1 MSIYF
6 LDKLLLG
13 HCSLLRKLQK
23 LAMYLLYIIKE
34 IQKTRQMSSCCLGD
48 RIYSFPCRASYFA
61 LGRIWRKDG
70 LNSSFSSNHPSAIH
84 HIFQIVLLQNSVP
97 NTAVT
102 TFAYS
107 SVFILLLCFTYT
119 AAFFIFVLLEPPFS
133 YFCYWNLHFHI
144 FVIVTSIFIFLLLEP
159 PFSYFCYWNLH
170 FRIFVIGTS
179 ILIFLLLEP
188 LFSYFCYWNLFV
200 HILLLEPFCS
210 YFCYWNLFFH
220 IFVIGTSFSI
230 YFLLEP
236 SFLLDWTSSR
246 SIF

>member
-1 MSIYF
+1 
-6 LDKLLLG
+6 
-13 HCSLLRKLQK
+13 
-23 LAMYLLYIIKE
+23 
-34 IQKTRQMSSCCLGD
+34 MSSCCLGD

-70 LNSSFSSNHPSAIH
+70 WIHPFLLIILVQFIIFFKSSYCKIASAPR
-84 HIFQIVLLQNSVP
+84 NSVP

-102 TFAYS
+102 TFAFS

-170 FRIFVIGTS
+170 FYIFVIGTS
-179 ILIFLLLEP
+179 IFIFLLLES
-188 LFSYFCYWNLFV
+188 LFSYFCYWNL
-200 HILLLEPFCS
+200 L
-210 YFCYWNLFFH
+210 FH
-220 IFVIGTSFSI
+220 IFFIGTFFSAGLDI
-230 YFLLEP
+230 LTKYFLTYKNRN
-236 SFLLDWTSSR
+236 SLLKK
-246 SIF
+246 

>member
-6 LDKLLLG
+6 LEKLLLG

-70 LNSSFSSNHPSAIH
+70 WIHPFLLIILVQFIIFFKSSYCKIAGATR
-84 HIFQIVLLQNSVP
+84 NSVP

-119 AAFFIFVLLEPPFS
+119 AAFFIFVLLEPPVS
-133 YFCYWNLHFHI
+133 YLCYWNLLFHI
-144 FVIVTSIFIFLLLEP
+144 FVIGTSIFIFLLL
-159 PFSYFCYWNLH
+159 
-170 FRIFVIGTS
+170 
-179 ILIFLLLEP
+179 
-188 LFSYFCYWNLFV
+188 
-200 HILLLEPFCS
+200 
-210 YFCYWNLFFH
+210 
-220 IFVIGTSFSI
+220 
-230 YFLLEP
+230 
-236 SFLLDWTSSR
+236 
-246 SIF
+246 

>member
-1 MSIYF
+1 
-6 LDKLLLG
+6 
-13 HCSLLRKLQK
+13 
-23 LAMYLLYIIKE
+23 MYLLYIKKE

-70 LNSSFSSNHPSAIH
+70 WIHPFLLIILVQFIIFFKSSYCKIRCQTQQWRP
-84 HIFQIVLLQNSVP
+84 LP
-97 NTAVT
+97 
-102 TFAYS
+102 
-107 SVFILLLCFTYT
+107 ILLYLS
-119 AAFFIFVLLEPPFS
+119 FFYALHILQPFS
-133 YFCYWNLHFHI
+133 YLCYWNLLFHI
-144 FVIVTSIFIFLLLEP
+144 FVIGSSIF
-159 PFSYFCYWNLH
+159 
-170 FRIFVIGTS
+170 V
-179 ILIFLLLEP
+179 FLLLEP